1 VREGTKKSIQFRK
14 ALLETFLMKMTA
26 KGTEL
31 SSVPSIQNGRISME
45 TILIFMLVALITG
58 LLVGVTVA
66 RPALIR

>member
-1 VREGTKKSIQFRK
+1 
-14 ALLETFLMKMTA
+14 
-26 KGTEL
+26 
-31 SSVPSIQNGRISME
+31 ME